1 MADDLHIFRIQVFIR
16 NKSNRNTRL
25 KSSKKTTYIS
35 RNQSQNIRIRV
46 SSGGIQPVRTNRF
59 LDSHT
64 VCEPVTKI
72 LENVTLVFDFIFHS
86 CTYI

>member
-1 MADDLHIFRIQVFIR
+1 MVGF
-16 NKSNRNTRL
+16 
-25 KSSKKTTYIS
+25 S
-35 RNQSQNIRIRV
+35 RFA
-46 SSGGIQPVRTNRF
+46 PVRANRL

-86 CTYI
+86 CTYIKKDDHELTKIASPRYADAPIYPGSSNI